1 MKQVL
6 MLVAV
11 FGIALAAS
19 PLSAY
24 EEAPVTDGG
33 TITGKVLMKG
43 EEPPAK
49 AYNLVLFPEPAY
61 WRPNFNRHGLAF
73 AGRVPGG
80 SRRGATECGRDA
92 GGGEEGQGLRV
103 HRP

>member
-24 EEAPVTDGG
+24 EEVPVMDGG
-33 TITGKVLMKG
+33 TIIGKVLMKG
-43 EEPPAK
+43 EEPPPK

-61 WRPNFNRHGLAF
+61 CAAEFQPAR
-73 AGRVPGG
+73 AGVCWTSSRWLQTGG
-80 SRRGATECGRDA
+80 YRMRS
-92 GGGEEGQGLRV
+92 
-103 HRP
+103 